1 MYRISL
7 NTKRLKRFAIVF
19 AIVFLLGTVLEP
31 LTMNAN
37 AAVLKRGSS
46 GSQVVTLQTKLK
58 RWGYYSYAIDGIFGS
73 RTEAAVRYF
82 QRVNSLT
89 VDGIA
94 GAQTLR
100 ALGMSSGSS
109 SEASSSS
116 SSTSNDAYLLARL
129 VYGEARGEP
138 YKGQVAVAAV
148 VLNRVESSSFPN
160 SIAGVIYQ
168 SGAFSVVADGQINL
182 SPDETAIK
190 AAKDA
195 MNGWDPTNGCLYYYN
210 PQKTSNKWMLSR
222 PVALTIGEHVFC
234 Q

>member
-1 MYRISL
+1 MDRISL
-7 NTKRLKRFAIVF
+7 NTRRLKRFAIVF
-19 AIVFLLGTVLEP
+19 AIVFLLGVILEP

-58 RWGYYSYAIDGIFGS
+58 RWGYYSYTIDGIFGS

-100 ALGMSSGSS
+100 ALGMSTGSS
-109 SEASSSS
+109 SQASSSS

-210 PQKTSNKWMLSR
+210 PQKTSNRWMLSK

-234 Q
+234 K